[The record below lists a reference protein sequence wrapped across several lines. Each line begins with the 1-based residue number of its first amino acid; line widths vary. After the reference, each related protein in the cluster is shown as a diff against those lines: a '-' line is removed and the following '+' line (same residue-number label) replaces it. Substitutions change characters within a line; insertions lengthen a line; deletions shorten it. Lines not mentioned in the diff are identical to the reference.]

1 MPRPVKHRR
10 ATDSGY
16 ARGDETRARIVVTAL
31 KLFGEHGFDGA
42 STRDIATAAGVNAP
56 ALQYYFDSKEGLFTA
71 CVEHIVDRIWEQL
84 GGALAQ
90 AEAVLKADGD
100 DESLMEAL
108 CSIHAC
114 MLEFMFNS
122 PDAAD
127 WKLFMARIQLGGGPP
142 AGFEIFYQRVHQ
154 RMRSVMAEIVGR
166 LLGLP
171 GDDDEVL
178 IRTFVLNGQLS
189 AFQMIRR
196 SALAALKWDS
206 VDLARLSLIQR
217 IIREQTLA
225 VLRSLTVMRDSRST
239 APTRRGRHPGGRA
252 SAAKRASRHPGRGRD
267 R

>member
-10 ATDSGY
+10 AQDSGY

-84 GGALAQ
+84 GDVLAR
-90 AEAVLKADGD
+90 AEAVLKAKAD
-100 DESLMEAL
+100 DESLMAAL
-108 CSIHAC
+108 CAIHAST
-114 MLEFMFNS
+114 LEFMFTS
-122 PDAAD
+122 PAAVD
-127 WKLFMARIQLGGGPP
+127 WKLFMTRIQLGGGPE
-142 AGFEIFYQRVHQ
+142 AGFQIFYQRVHQ

-171 GDDDEVL
+171 GDDDETL
-178 IRTFVLNGQLS
+178 IRSIALNGQLS

-206 VDLARLSLIQR
+206 IDAARLALLQR

-225 VLRSLTVMRDSRST
+225 VLRSLTVIRDARST
-239 APTRRGRHPGGRA
+239 AVAPRRASRAGRA
-252 SAAKRASRHPGRGRD
+252 SPAKRASRRSGRRID